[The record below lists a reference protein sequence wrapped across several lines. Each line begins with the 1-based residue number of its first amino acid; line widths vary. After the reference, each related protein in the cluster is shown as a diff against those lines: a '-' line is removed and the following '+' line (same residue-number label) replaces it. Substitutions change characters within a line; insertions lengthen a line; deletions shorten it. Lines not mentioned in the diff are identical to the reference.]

1 MPTRSDTVLVG
12 ALFALAACAAP
23 RIGWA
28 QQQEALERHI
38 AQEGKERFEACKA
51 HSPDAGPV
59 QVDLLISLRHP
70 KARVE
75 RAWASTQ
82 LGSCLRAALEALE
95 YPSWADGEVVRLTFV
110 GGTVRISPPPQ
121 VPTQDDSA
129 AEKPW
134 YGGRILAGD
143 IIGTGLLVSGIISA
157 TSGDEKAGFA
167 LMTVGG
173 VLMVLWG
180 PAHHLYMG
188 RPGAAGRS
196 VLRRILLPAAGGAPG
211 LILYAAGGRS
221 LDLAAAGIILSVVG
235 ATAGFITAAV
245 FDARDAYPEAP
256 KAAESTAIVLP
267 SLGVSA
273 DGTPVLGLVGR
284 F

>member
-23 RIGWA
+23 RIARA

-110 GGTVRISPPPQ
+110 GKTVRISPPPE
-121 VPTQDDSA
+121 VPDEPEVQKT
-129 AEKPW
+129 PW

-143 IIGTGLLVSGIISA
+143 IIGTGLLVAGIVEA
-157 TSGDEKAGFA
+157 TSRNEKAGFP

-173 VLMVLWG
+173 LLMVFGG
-180 PAHHLYMG
+180 PAQHLYEG
-188 RPGAAGRS
+188 RPGAAG
-196 VLRRILLPAAGGAPG
+196 
-211 LILYAAGGRS
+211 
-221 LDLAAAGIILSVVG
+221 
-235 ATAGFITAAV
+235 
-245 FDARDAYPEAP
+245 ARC
-256 KAAESTAIVLP
+256 
-267 SLGVSA
+267 
-273 DGTPVLGLVGR
+273 
-284 F
+284 